1 MEKSKVQS
9 QVLAD
14 KSALEERAQQHKEEL
29 DEAKLYNDTEKLAI
43 SKELLE
49 LKRKMAAIEAMTQGE
64 VNYTTV

>member
-1 MEKSKVQS
+1 M
-9 QVLAD
+9 
-14 KSALEERAQQHKEEL
+14 EERAQQHKEEL

-49 LKRKMAAIEAMTQGE
+49 LKQKMAAIEAMTEGK